1 MRFSPPLLAACFAAG
16 LALTG
21 CSTVKENTGACPVP
35 PPLKTEERPK
45 PPVSEDTQI
54 WQPGHWDWNGSGYTW
69 REGAWIKRAGGGN
82 LWMDGHW
89 ERDRV
94 PAPCYWVPAHWVQ

>member
-1 MRFSPPLLAACFAAG
+1 MRLPLMLLAASFAG
-16 LALTG
+16 SLALAG
-21 CSTVKENTGACPVP
+21 CDTVNENTGACPVP
-35 PPLKTEERPK
+35 PPLQAETRPK

-54 WQPGHWDWNGSGYTW
+54 WQPGHWDWNGSTYAW
-69 REGAWIKRAGGGN
+69 REGAWIKQGTGSN

-89 ERDRV
+89 ARDHA